1 MAEKLDAI
9 ISLMETTGRMK
20 DFFDIYYIATTYDIM
35 GEVLQKA
42 IQNTLINRGRIYEK
56 KFISDL
62 FRLTKD
68 SDIQKRWDNFCK
80 KILNYN
86 LNLTD
91 VVNIIISFTLPPYEA
106 IFDEN
111 NFSMEWNHDKGK
123 YC

>member
-1 MAEKLDAI
+1 
-9 ISLMETTGRMK
+9 METTGRMK

-91 VVNIIISFTLPPYEA
+91 VVGCNI
-106 IFDEN
+106 
-111 NFSMEWNHDKGK
+111 
-123 YC
+123 